1 MVLNKFFKL
10 CELKLPYQTSCPFN
24 GWLVDPSSVVSVGW
38 SVELG
43 TFPFNFAHIF
53 VCLQMHLV
61 GQQPAGPAGLGLGR
75 PVQGQPQ
82 ETSHHVVIEDL
93 EL

>member
-1 MVLNKFFKL
+1 MV
-10 CELKLPYQTSCPFN
+10 
-24 GWLVDPSSVVSVGW
+24 GWLIRRLSCRLDGLLNLALIFTVR
-38 SVELG
+38 